1 MSAGF
6 FFLRSSRG
14 ADADE
19 GAAAAAPAG
28 FRLAPAPL
36 AKDAKGFRP
45 GPPRVVMGPRE
56 RGLKEMESADI
67 VWNGGGTTTDGS
79 RRKDRK
85 NDRRLGAFSSSISLT
100 LFFSCEE
107 QKETERERES
117 NSSLAT
123 LCSRSQPLPPNARST
138 PSTACAPSSSN
149 TKMRQAAPKATPPAS
164 RREKGCE
171 KRDADAAIAT
181 PNCVLLGALPS
192 PFGSAFST
200 ATATPG
206 SSSDAACR
214 VTTRRQSRLSAA
226 AAKAVAVDDAAAPS
240 LAPATA
246 AASLGP
252 QPAIAPPQHPPLL
265 TDSLFAPL
273 AAGIELRTRSSL
285 SFEDK
290 VKKGGNRGAKEVGV
304 GCSAGR
310 NYFFCLTFPA
320 FFSFPLPPLPPHTH
334 TTKNRSPPPPPR
346 SSTPRPRSSTLRPSR
361 SRAPSTSSA

>member
-200 ATATPG
+200 ETATPG

-226 AAKAVAVDDAAAPS
+226 AAKAVAVDAAAAPS

-285 SFEDK
+285 SFEEK

-304 GCSAGR
+304 GLQRGA
-310 NYFFCLTFPA
+310 
-320 FFSFPLPPLPPHTH
+320 
-334 TTKNRSPPPPPR
+334 
-346 SSTPRPRSSTLRPSR
+346 
-361 SRAPSTSSA
+361 